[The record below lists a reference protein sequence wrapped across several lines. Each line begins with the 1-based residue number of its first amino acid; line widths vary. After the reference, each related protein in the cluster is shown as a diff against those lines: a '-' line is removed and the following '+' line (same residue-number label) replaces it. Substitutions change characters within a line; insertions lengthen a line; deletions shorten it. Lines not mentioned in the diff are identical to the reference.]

1 MSIFNPYVL
10 LGIVLAVLSAFGG
23 GYWKGS
29 EDEITRQQ
37 LEIAKLNA
45 EARQKE
51 QALTMAVT
59 QTATALRT
67 SNEKARQISKER
79 DLAIASGALRLRL
92 PVVKAS
98 NCPISTTSDSPTPAG
113 DSSQEGGEL
122 DATTAQTLIAITDDG
137 DEAIRQLASCQ
148 QAYESIYQTLKGM
161 K

>member
-1 MSIFNPYVL
+1 MTIFNPYVL

-29 EDEITRQQ
+29 KDEVTRQQ

-79 DLAIASGALRLRL
+79 DLAISSGALRLRI
-92 PVVKAS
+92 PVKATY
-98 NCPISTTSDSPTPAG
+98 CPVQTTTDTAVATG
-113 DSSQEGGEL
+113 DSSQEGSEL
-122 DATTAQTLIAITDDG
+122 DATTAQSLIAITDDG
-137 DEAIRQLASCQ
+137 DEAIRQLTACQ
-148 QAYESIYQTLKGM
+148 QAYESIYETLKE
-161 K
+161 KQ

>member
-1 MSIFNPYVL
+1 MSLFNPWVI
-10 LGIVLAVLSAFGG
+10 LGFVLSVTMSFGG
-23 GYWKGS
+23 GYFKGKH
-29 EDEITRQQ
+29 DENVSQQ
-37 LEIAKLNA
+37 LEIARLNA
-45 EARQKE
+45 IARTKEA
-51 QALTMAVT
+51 ALTTAVT
-59 QTATALRT
+59 STATALRT

-92 PVVKAS
+92 PVKAS
-98 NCPISTTSDSPTPAG
+98 NCPVSTPSDTPATAR